1 MDGWRVDIDHGIL
14 GMRNRI
20 HYNEKR
26 AKKIS
31 KKEKR
36 LEKQNQKG
44 KKKDQQQTISI
55 DMRKIDQ

>member
-1 MDGWRVDIDHGIL
+1 
-14 GMRNRI
+14 MRNRI

-44 KKKDQQQTISI
+44 KKKDQQPTLSI
-55 DMRKIDQ
+55 NMRKIDQYVLIACS